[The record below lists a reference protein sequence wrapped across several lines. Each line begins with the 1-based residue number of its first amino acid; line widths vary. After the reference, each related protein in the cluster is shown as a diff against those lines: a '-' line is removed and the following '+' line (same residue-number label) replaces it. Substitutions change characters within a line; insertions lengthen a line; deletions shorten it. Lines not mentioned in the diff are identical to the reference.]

1 MPQVVEPTMSVL
13 IAIVVNLPIG
23 TNLGMLHFLW
33 MLVSGKLLTN
43 RGAIFPSLQATG
55 LSEKAVRRSW
65 NAFHSGMWQ
74 IGELMVVWTTYMEE
88 QQQWQP
94 RRYDGYY
101 AMVIDTT
108 PFWRPKLKGLGSK
121 YYNSVAEKALPAVI
135 LGLVARIGEVN
146 GKRIALPAAIL
157 RVHPKD
163 PSEKGLKADLLK
175 RVSNILNPLE
185 IMLADAGFKIKSC
198 HDTGIE
204 RYMLRLPK
212 NFTARRNYLAY
223 APGKKGAKPKKGPYV
238 RPLSRKYKGNEIA
251 STPPDNTFTWQLE
264 SGEMVT
270 VHVWYDLVRPDVKPS
285 ETANLFDVF
294 AIHDPRYEK
303 PLLVATNVK
312 LKSETVHALYTDRWP
327 IEQLP
332 LAGKQMVGAHRQ
344 FVFADETRHRLPE
357 LVILAGSIL
366 TGMAALHAEIP
377 TGFWDRNPKPTPGRF
392 RRALNNLPF
401 PQTYPLPARVRRK
414 ESVTDHLPK
423 GILGHR
429 RYKPDIQAV
438 LA

>member
-13 IAIVVNLPIG
+13 IAIVVNLPVG

-33 MLVSGKLLTN
+33 MLISGSLLTN
-43 RGAIFPSLQATG
+43 RGAIFPSLQAIG

-65 NAFHSGMWQ
+65 TAFHSGMWQ
-74 IGELMVVWTTYMEE
+74 IGELMVVWTKYMEE

-94 RRYDGYY
+94 RRYEEYY

-108 PFWRPKLKGLGSK
+108 PFWRPKLKGLDSK

-175 RVSNILNPLE
+175 RVSTILKPLE
-185 IMLADAGFKIKSC
+185 IMLADAGFKVKSC
-198 HDTGIE
+198 HDAGIE
-204 RYMLRLPK
+204 RYMVRLAK

-223 APGKKGAKPKKGPYV
+223 APGKKGVKPKKGPYV

-264 SGEMVT
+264 NGKTVT
-270 VHVWYDLVRPDVKPS
+270 VHVWHDLVRPDVKPS
-285 ETANLFDVF
+285 ETADLFDVF
-294 AIHDPRYEK
+294 AIHDPRYDK

-312 LKSETVHALYTDRWP
+312 LESKTVHALYTDRWP

-344 FVFADETRHRLPE
+344 FVFADKTRHRLPE

-392 RRALNNLPF
+392 RRALSNLPF

-429 RYKPDIQAV
+429 RSKPDIETV
-438 LA
+438 LT